1 MAAAMTARS
10 LKTTMTDGDNRD
22 SFFNELF
29 DDNSRQAGAN
39 REQRQIS
46 YESRLVR
53 RVFSECRVPRVSMG
67 QLVNHC
73 KGATGNHEL
82 TFEWFNFTF
91 PEFPARL
98 MGRRIGY
105 CALRKQ
111 ADGTSVPL
119 SLYQLQFA
127 DIFRPKNNLVLR
139 SVSRALAD
147 YEQELTDPYVFIF
160 PIVRK
165 MFCAH
170 NLELPGNPGIDEPR
184 IQWIMQAQ
192 SGVRMTIEPTTSL
205 FAAVGPD
212 WFQPPE

>member
-1 MAAAMTARS
+1 MI
-10 LKTTMTDGDNRD
+10 DDDNRN

-53 RVFSECRVPRVSMG
+53 RVFTECGVKRVSWG

-82 TFEWFNFTF
+82 TFEWFNYTF
-91 PEFPARL
+91 PAFPARL

-105 CALRKQ
+105 CARRKN
-111 ADGTSVPL
+111 ADGTSSPL
-119 SLYQLQFA
+119 SLHQLQFA

-139 SVSRALAD
+139 SVSRVLAD
-147 YEQELTDPYVFIF
+147 YEHDLTVPYVCIF

-170 NLELPGNPGIDEPR
+170 NLELPGHTGIDEPR

-205 FAAVGPD
+205 LAAIGSE